1 MPVRTTDGDDKGARV
16 ARGFSAPEKQLSPLE
31 SLVSLGGI
39 THSWSEGALRLMNA
53 ADSTLQETHSAKQ
66 TPALFTVPSTPS

>member
-16 ARGFSAPEKQLSPLE
+16 ARGFSASEKQQLSPFE

-39 THSWSEGALRLMNA
+39 TDSWSEGA
-53 ADSTLQETHSAKQ
+53 
-66 TPALFTVPSTPS
+66 